1 MTSTAPR
8 KRRQYDGPT
17 SEEVLV
23 NNLIE
28 LMESS
33 DLPPWRRPWSAVSGS
48 HRNLLTGHE
57 YRGSNPI
64 LLEIAS
70 LCGGHHLPLWLG
82 ASQAKQRGW
91 FPKKGTKAA
100 RIVRPQLNS
109 REEEN
114 PQTGEKELKSW
125 VSYKIVC
132 VFNVNDLQGADDASR
147 DSLAAAILSQLDGQL
162 VPEAAERHDRAE
174 ACLSTWDVTTTWG
187 GQKAYYLRSS
197 DTIHMPARETF
208 LDREACYST
217 WAHETAHST
226 GHESRLARTF
236 GVVGEPEYA
245 REELVAEL
253 ACVLIC
259 YRLQVGTEMQ
269 DHASYLKAW
278 AGMLR
283 DGGARVLFKVLTD
296 ARRAADLICPE
307 EAQEETAEG

>member
-33 DLPPWRRPWSAVSGS
+33 ELPPWRRPWSAVSGS

-91 FPKKGTKAA
+91 FPKTGTKAA

-174 ACLSTWDVTTTWG
+174 ACLSAWDVTTTWG
-187 GQKAYYLRSS
+187 GQMAYYLRSS